1 MFGSLVHQTIEDV
14 HKAFLRG
21 ETFDETHID
30 NWFNLNYALLSLAMK
45 AYLDPNR
52 KIAALNQVKRYVER
66 NQGAFS
72 KIVAA
77 EYDVSIPTENF
88 ILHGVI
94 DLLRGEGDTVEII
107 DFKTDKKPDV
117 NDSEDM
123 ARVANYRR
131 QLEAYSHIVE
141 EKFGKRVS
149 KMHLYYTRTEDASP
163 YISWDFDSE
172 RVKNTLVKFG
182 ETVARI
188 EGHQFS
194 NEKVVKCQRLCDGC
208 DMRFYCN
215 YK

>member
-1 MFGSLVHQTIEDV
+1 
-14 HKAFLRG
+14 
-21 ETFDETHID
+21 
-30 NWFNLNYALLSLAMK
+30 MK
-45 AYLDPNR
+45 AYLDPNS

-163 YISWDFDSE
+163 YVSWDFDSE

-188 EGHQFS
+188 ESHQFS
-194 NEKVVKCQRLCDGC
+194 NDKVVKCQRLCDGC